1 MPTPPNPVNRPPAAH
16 NATPPPPDIAL
27 VIPAYNESGSIAAVI
42 AELQATLAA
51 TESDYTYEIIVVN
64 DGSRDDT
71 GAILDTLGGIRVI
84 HHQANRGYGAALK
97 TGIRAASA
105 PLIVITDA
113 DRTYPN
119 ERIPE
124 LVTYFHAA
132 SSDMVVG
139 ARTGETVK
147 IPLVRRPAKWVIRQL
162 AAVVAGQP
170 IPDLNSGLRVFRRD
184 LALRFFNLLP
194 NGFSFTTTIT
204 LGMLTNAYKVDYV
217 PINYHARV
225 GQSKI
230 KPIRDTLNFLILIL
244 RVSLYFE
251 PLKVFLPV
259 SGFILVFAVVWGVGS
274 HLFLAGGFADDST
287 FVLVLSAVQ
296 IAMLGLLAELINHRL
311 PSHYR
316 DDEPR

>member
-1 MPTPPNPVNRPPAAH
+1 MSSE
-16 NATPPPPDIAL
+16 ATVDISL
-27 VIPAYNESGSIAAVI
+27 VIPAYNEAKSIEPVI
-42 AELQATLAA
+42 AQLHDILRRAEGM
-51 TESDYTYEIIVVN
+51 TYEIIIVN
-64 DGSRDDT
+64 DGSQDGTGELLATVDD
-71 GAILDTLGGIRVI
+71 IRLI
-84 HHQANRGYGAALK
+84 NHQANRGYGAALK
-97 TGIRAASA
+97 TGIRAANA

-113 DRTYPN
+113 DGTYPN

-124 LVTYFHAA
+124 LVTYFHEQG
-132 SSDMVVG
+132 SDMVVG

-147 IPLVRRPAKWVIRQL
+147 IPLVRRPAKWIIRQL

-170 IPDLNSGLRVFRRD
+170 IPDINSGLRVFRRE

-217 PINYHARV
+217 PINYHARI

-251 PLKVFLPV
+251 PLKIFLPV
-259 SGFILVFAVVWGVGS
+259 SGFILLFAVGWGIGS
-274 HLFLAGGFADDST
+274 HFLLAGGFADDST
-287 FVLVLSAVQ
+287 FVLILSAVQ

-316 DDEPR
+316 DEAGE

>member
-1 MPTPPNPVNRPPAAH
+1 MQPETAV
-16 NATPPPPDIAL
+16 DVSL
-27 VIPAYNESGSIAAVI
+27 VIPAYNEAGSIRGVTD
-42 AELQATLAA
+42 ELRALLDQDIEL
-51 TESDYTYEIIVVN
+51 TYEIVIVN
-64 DGSRDDT
+64 DGSADST
-71 GAILDTLGGIRVI
+71 GDILDTITGIRVI
-84 HHQANRGYGAALK
+84 HHQTNRGYGAALK
-97 TGIRAASA
+97 TGIRAAQG

-113 DRTYPN
+113 DGTYPN

-124 LVTYFHAA
+124 LVRYFTDTT
-132 SSDMVVG
+132 SDMVVG

-162 AAVVAGQP
+162 AAVVAGQA
-170 IPDLNSGLRVFRRD
+170 IPDINSGLRVFRRD
-184 LALRFFNLLP
+184 LVMRFFSLLP

-217 PINYHARV
+217 PINYHARI

-259 SGFILVFAVVWGVGS
+259 SGFILVFAVVWGVVT
-274 HLFLAGGFADDST
+274 HLFFVGGFADDST
-287 FVLVLSAVQ
+287 FVLILSAVQ
-296 IAMLGLLAELINHRL
+296 IAMLGLLAELINHRI

-316 DDEPR
+316 DEEG